1 MTDDEKKYFFFT
13 GTRDGELTAE
23 AELNLMQNIVFFYG
37 IWLCKLGRKIP
48 SFSTVEESMLTIF
61 DTCLILSKRL
71 REAASNGNSLIC
83 RLWRD
88 RQGRG

>member
-1 MTDDEKKYFFFT
+1 MTNDEKRNFFFT
-13 GTRDGELTAE
+13 GTRDGELTSE
-23 AELNLMQNIVFFYG
+23 AELNLLQNIVFIYG
-37 IWLCKLGRKIP
+37 IWICKLGRKIP

-61 DTCLILSKRL
+61 DTCLNLSKRL
-71 REAASNGNSLIC
+71 REVASNSNSLVC